1 MVSAWVRRAV
11 TRARSPPASNSPCR
25 SLAYWLAK
33 SMLRA
38 VKGCG
43 HVARM
48 LWLHQDEYG
57 RLERL
62 HRINVALL
70 DRLGVHVDSFG
81 DSTDRLET
89 LA

>member
-1 MVSAWVRRAV
+1 
-11 TRARSPPASNSPCR
+11 
-25 SLAYWLAK
+25 
-33 SMLRA
+33 MLRA

-89 LA
+89 HA